1 MGEIPAK
8 CDNEAADTLPRKR
21 MFPPNSVHLVRTIQ
35 NNTLM
40 LSNMADNKA
49 SILMGATFVVFS
61 IAVSRSLAG
70 QVPWSLGVLALF
82 SFLSSLFAVLAVLPS
97 IGKPKGDI
105 VPNILFF
112 GHFAEMD
119 EEQWTSEVLTRLEQD
134 ETVYRTMLHDIYQN
148 GQVLHRRKYRNLAYA
163 YHTFVFGLLL
173 TLATFVLETVIQGA
187 W

>member
-1 MGEIPAK
+1 MDDKSLIPGQHDA
-8 CDNEAADTLPRKR
+8 LPPVTYRA
-21 MFPPNSVHLVRTIQ
+21 FPPNAVHLVRTIQ

-61 IAVSRSLAG
+61 IAVSRSLSG
-70 QVPWSLGVLALF
+70 EVPWSLAVLALT

-97 IGKPKGDI
+97 IRKPKGPI

-112 GHFAEMD
+112 GHFADMD
-119 EEQWTSEVLTRLEQD
+119 EDQWTAEVLTRLERD

-148 GQVLHRRKYRNLAYA
+148 GQVLHRRKYRYLAYA
-163 YHTFVFGLLL
+163 YHTFVAGLLV
-173 TLATFVLETVIQGA
+173 TLATFTAEWVLG
-187 W
+187 

>member
-1 MGEIPAK
+1 MDDKPLNLGQTDVPAQPP
-8 CDNEAADTLPRKR
+8 ARV
-21 MFPPNSVHLVRTIQ
+21 FPPNAVHLVRTIQ

-70 QVPWSLGVLALF
+70 EVPWSLAVLAIT
-82 SFLSSLFAVLAVLPS
+82 SFCSSLFAVLAVLPS
-97 IGKPKGDI
+97 IRKPKGPI

-112 GHFAEMD
+112 GHFADMD
-119 EEQWTSEVLTRLEQD
+119 EDQWTAEVLTRLEQD

-148 GQVLHRRKYRNLAYA
+148 GQVLHRRKYRYLAYA
-163 YHTFVFGLLL
+163 YHTFVAGLLV
-173 TLATFVLETVIQGA
+173 TLATFIFEWATG
-187 W
+187 